1 MAAQPQGKIKP
12 GRASLIGG
20 IAVGNAVFALWVALA
35 RDLGVVGAGPVVAGL
50 MVASAIAVWIRLAD
64 L

>member
-1 MAAQPQGKIKP
+1 MATQLQGKIKP

-20 IAVGNAVFALWVALA
+20 IAVGIAVFVLWVVLA
-35 RDLGVVGAGPVVAGL
+35 RDLGVAGTWPVVSGL
-50 MVASAIAVWIRLAD
+50 VVASGIAAWIRVAD